1 MADKNQNGTG
11 SAGSAVKDKLGGD
24 VEKLMSAVVG
34 KIGSSAERRMTG
46 LTDKLTDLSSGGGG
60 NNGGGEAKKAAG
72 AKAGEKLAEGASPV
86 KAALSAGATGIK
98 EKVSGMFGS
107 KGGGGKDGKKLKVT
121 NIIEQIDIG
130 APIEVVYNQ
139 WTQFQDFAG
148 FMKKVENVDQPEDT
162 EVTFKAQVL
171 WSHREWKAEII
182 DQVPDERI
190 VWRSSGQKGKVDGA
204 VTFHELAPELT
215 RVLVVLEYHPQGLF
229 ERTGN
234 MWRAQG
240 RRVRLELKHFRRH
253 VMTEALLHPDEV
265 EGWRGEIHDSEV
277 QVSDED
283 ARERDEQDDQAED
296 QADEQAED
304 EDYDEDD
311 LEDEDEDE
319 DEEYEDEDEDDLGD
333 EDEDEDED
341 DLEAEDE
348 DDLEDE
354 DEDEGEDEDED
365 EAPAAR
371 RKARGGRR

>member
-1 MADKNQNGTG
+1 
-11 SAGSAVKDKLGGD
+11 
-24 VEKLMSAVVG
+24 
-34 KIGSSAERRMTG
+34 
-46 LTDKLTDLSSGGGG
+46 
-60 NNGGGEAKKAAG
+60 
-72 AKAGEKLAEGASPV
+72 
-86 KAALSAGATGIK
+86 
-98 EKVSGMFGS
+98 
-107 KGGGGKDGKKLKVT
+107 
-121 NIIEQIDIG
+121 
-130 APIEVVYNQ
+130 
-139 WTQFQDFAG
+139 
-148 FMKKVENVDQPEDT
+148 
-162 EVTFKAQVL
+162 
-171 WSHREWKAEII
+171 
-182 DQVPDERI
+182 
-190 VWRSSGQKGKVDGA
+190 
-204 VTFHELAPELT
+204 LT